1 MTLKRK
7 FINEVYEGNYKKY
20 LRERRDDYCSAGMII
35 AECSTSG
42 PAGLIVSA
50 RTGKSVRDNTT
61 EQHFRE
67 D

>member
-20 LRERRDDYCSAGMII
+20 LRERRDDYCRV
-35 AECSTSG
+35 STSG

>member
-7 FINEVYEGNYKKY
+7 FINEVYEGNYKSIC
-20 LRERRDDYCSAGMII
+20 ESAGTIT
-35 AECSTSG
+35 AECSISG
-42 PAGLIVSA
+42 PAGLIASA